1 MALKHFINR
10 SLQLLTTAPFLAPEV
25 LQQPSVRTPI
35 AISLGAIA
43 GALSRYYL
51 TLWFAQR
58 FGTAFPYGTFFINL
72 TGCFAMGFFV
82 TLALEHVA
90 IIPPEIR
97 LMVTTGFLGA
107 YTTFSTYGL
116 ESLTLLRER
125 NFSAFS
131 FYWVGSAIL
140 GVISV
145 QFGIILAHFGK

>member
-1 MALKHFINR
+1 M
-10 SLQLLTTAPFLAPEV
+10 LQDPNL
-25 LQQPSVRTPI
+25 RTPI

-82 TLALEHVA
+82 TFALERVA
-90 IIPPEIR
+90 TIPPEVR

-125 NFSAFS
+125 NFPAAS
-131 FYWVGSAIL
+131 FYWAGSAIL
-140 GVISV
+140 GVICV
-145 QFGIILAHFGK
+145 QLGVILARLGK